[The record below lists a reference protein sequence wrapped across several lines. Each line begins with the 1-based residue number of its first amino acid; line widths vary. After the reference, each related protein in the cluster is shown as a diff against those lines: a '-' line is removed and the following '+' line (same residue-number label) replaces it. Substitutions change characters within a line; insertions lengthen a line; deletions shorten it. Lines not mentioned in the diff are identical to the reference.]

1 MAELFPEYRDH
12 TGFGSIGDEFDG
24 VDKVL
29 ARGEQAA
36 EAIGLGQIFDG
47 DVVGR
52 LLPQRFELF
61 VFTSKGFD
69 GLPQLPIFPLVI
81 GYLFIGQSGEF
92 QSTEQ
97 RPLPALFFA

>member
-1 MAELFPEYRDH
+1 MTPPPAA
-12 TGFGSIGDEFDG
+12 GGDDN
-24 VDKVL
+24 VSPCCAL
-29 ARGEQAA
+29 AAAAMWPGWASFAARRG
-36 EAIGLGQIFDG
+36 
-47 DVVGR
+47 
-52 LLPQRFELF
+52 FELF

-69 GLPQLPIFPLVI
+69 GLPQLPFFPLVI